1 VALIHFRELVK
12 ALSRLELDSH
22 SRLIAHAAPG
32 SVRILAG
39 GDESLVAAV
48 MAVTETVCMPAFTLR
63 AAIVPP
69 FGPEDNGLV
78 YGEDDAANLD
88 SEIFTHDLPADA
100 ELGEIGE
107 LFRKHPETVRS
118 DHPLLSFSTRGAPE
132 CLERQSL
139 DEPLAPIGWMAE
151 FDADVLLIGVDH
163 RANVALHWAEQ
174 LAGRK
179 TFVRWALTEKGVVTC
194 ARMPGCSQGFNAIE
208 ERLGGVVRR
217 TVIGPLTMEAIAL
230 RDLVNIASAWIRED
244 PRALLCDRP
253 SCLACAAVRKDV
265 RQPDTSGHD
274 LPGAAGN
281 S

>member
-1 VALIHFRELVK
+1 MVHYRELVK

-32 SVRILAG
+32 SARLLAG

-48 MAVTETVCMPAFTLR
+48 MAVTETVCMPAFTSR

-69 FGPEDNGLV
+69 FGPEDNGLA
-78 YGEDDAANLD
+78 YGEDDAANFD
-88 SEIFTHDLPADA
+88 SEIFTPDLPVDT
-100 ELGEIGE
+100 ELGEVAE
-107 LFRKHPETVRS
+107 LFRNHPETARS
-118 DHPLLSFSTRGAPE
+118 DHPLLSFSVRGAPE
-132 CLERQSL
+132 SIERQSL
-139 DEPLAPIGWMAE
+139 NEPLAPIGWMAE

-163 RANVALHWAEQ
+163 RVNVALHWAERQ
-174 LAGRK
+174 VGRK

-194 ARMPGCSQGFNAIE
+194 TNMPGCSQGFNAIE
-208 ERLGGVVRR
+208 ERLGGEVRR

-253 SCLACAAVRKDV
+253 SCPECAAVRKDV
-265 RQPDTSGHD
+265 RQPDPSD
-274 LPGAAGN
+274 PGRPGVAGTF
-281 S
+281 